1 MHAVLGYTYILYTL
15 YVHSRTPP
23 QQRTPAQKGHVN
35 HTHTTLVGNCPRVG
49 VGVGVGVGDG
59 VGVAAGV
66 VSGPCVAVSVGQG
79 QQNQ

>member
-1 MHAVLGYTYILYTL
+1 MHAVLGYTYILYIL

-35 HTHTTLVGNCPRVG
+35 HTDTTLVGNCPRVG
-49 VGVGVGVGDG
+49 VRVGVGDG
-59 VGVAAGV
+59 VGVAAEV